1 MVRFRS
7 ASSGFGVLPS
17 GFSCPAIL
25 AFAGLSLLASCSSGD
40 RTNDVGIVGRPDR
53 TDDGWVSI
61 DEAAL
66 TGTLES
72 GSLEIEIPITAH
84 AQASGML
91 NVELESVDGKR
102 KLGSTTVNY
111 DLASAQATKLKATL
125 GAPADVSTQ
134 ADLAQYKV
142 VVEETRADRVR
153 VIRSLMY
160 VIPLYELTL
169 EGPATLRKGK
179 PSSYRVQTRDGYSKR
194 PLADVEIDVQIDR
207 DGVLEHQTLR
217 TSATGDGVVPLSTD
231 EAGKLKLSVKSAA
244 FGSNAELAQQ
254 LEVKEDGPKLLL
266 TSDKPIYKPGQML
279 HLRSLTLASNGNAPV
294 SGADVSF
301 EILDAKGNKISK
313 RAGKTDNFGVAA
325 TDFQLG
331 PIVNE
336 GTFTIRV
343 TSGEVKNQK
352 TVQVSQ
358 YALPKFDVA
367 VKTEKAWYKPSQIVT
382 GTIDAHYF
390 FGKLVSAGS
399 VLVEALSLDVGETVF
414 QRIIGTLDESGHYQF
429 SIQLPA
435 VLAGSALE
443 GGNALVNLR
452 VTVTDSAGQKVS
464 KNVPVAVAQQGAS
477 LALVPEA
484 TDLVPGIENRLMLFL
499 SDPLG
504 APIENAKITLTAPS
518 GERLGATTDDFGQAE
533 LGWTPTTTSGSFSAQ
548 VSLESGEQIAQSFT
562 FKPQLGA
569 AHVIVRTDKSV
580 YETGESVKVEVLSS
594 DESANVYVDWLNDG
608 QTVDMRTLTSEHGS
622 AKFNMPIDSALTG
635 SNRIEAHI
643 VDANGNIV
651 RAGRTIFARNDSAL
665 KIVMDSDK
673 TVYAPGEPAKLSFS
687 VTDEQGKPKVAA
699 LGVQIVDQAV
709 FALIDSKPGLL
720 RTYFELNDSF
730 NKPSYEIKGPQ
741 VSFDGLFFNETTVTE
756 KDQAAAAQRK
766 SAGALAALGASS
778 PMGIRAGSYEAVI
791 LAATSALKPPVEAVK
806 PELIA
811 SLQALTTKG
820 LRLLEQQGCQRETYC
835 VDKQQSFGVALR
847 AYLRT
852 EFKAYDF
859 WGNQYAASLDDAGLS
874 LSSAGPDERKSSK
887 DDIDLRIENKDFIGD
902 LRLDVSLPAAGGFN
916 GSPSASPPGNRANDP
931 ASPNPSFSAGPE
943 PEAPAS
949 DDSAGASTD
958 TDQGRA
964 EPRVRTDFP
973 ETLYANPSI
982 ITDAKGHASIDVT
995 MADSITEWRVSTLAN
1010 SADGR
1015 LGGAESGLKVFQDFF
1030 VDVSFPATLT
1040 RGDEVSFPIAVYN
1053 YLDTPQTVQLS
1064 LQPGTWYS
1072 ALGTTSTSV
1081 KLEPGQVSGV
1091 SFPVR
1096 VNEVGLQTLT
1106 VQAIGSLKSDAV
1118 ARSVRV
1124 IPDGKAFP
1132 ESHSGALKAGDVSQA
1147 VTVPTGTIPG
1157 SAELYVNVFPAF
1169 VSQAVQGMD
1178 SLLRVPNGCFE
1189 QTTSTAW
1196 PNVLVTQYMKDT
1208 KQITPEIQ
1216 LKAEALMSAGY
1227 QRLLTF
1233 EHPGGGF
1240 SWFGTQDKAPFL
1252 SVTAFGLM
1260 EFADM
1265 AKVQTVDEA
1274 MLERTKKWLVAQQAQ
1289 NGSWA
1294 GDMSEFFSFQTS
1306 VVRNTAF
1313 VVWALASA
1321 GVTTDAVTRGLS
1333 YVKANLGA
1341 DQDPYT
1347 LGLVANAFALAA
1359 ADDSFLA
1366 QVLSKLDSLK
1376 KVNGE
1381 RVSWDSGGTQTNFY
1395 CSGAEA
1401 DVSASALVV
1410 QALIKVGGYKSSVD
1424 GGLKF
1429 LLANKDP
1436 QGNFGSTQSTI
1447 WTLRALI
1454 EAARHSGEPA
1464 VGDLSVFADGELVQK
1479 LALSAAQSDVM
1490 TTVDLGAHAA
1500 IGSHDV
1506 QLAFNGTGQLSYNLV
1521 SSYHL
1526 PWATLPAEPEGP
1538 IAISL
1543 SYDKA
1548 SLYVNETV
1556 SATAVVKNTTSTV
1569 ENMVLVTLG
1578 VAPGFQ
1584 VQTADLETYLRQ
1596 GTLSRYELTGRQL
1609 ILYLTALAP
1618 KASATFSYRLQALM
1632 PVKAVDGGAEAH
1644 LYYEPSK
1651 RAQTAGQAFEVKN

>member
-1 MVRFRS
+1 MFRFRS
-7 ASSGFGVLPS
+7 ASSRVGFLLSGLSCEAFLALV
-17 GFSCPAIL
+17 GFSV
-25 AFAGLSLLASCSSGD
+25 LASCSSGEHVS
-40 RTNDVGIVGRPDR
+40 DVNIVGRPDR
-53 TDDGWVSI
+53 ADDGVVSI
-61 DEAAL
+61 DETAL
-66 TGTLES
+66 TGSLES
-72 GSLEIEIPITAH
+72 GSLEIEVPITAH
-84 AQASGML
+84 AAASGTL
-91 NVELESVDGKR
+91 NVQLESVDGKR
-102 KLGSTTVNY
+102 TLGTTSVSY
-111 DLASAQATKLKATL
+111 TLASDQTTKLKASL
-125 GAPADVSTQ
+125 SAPPDASTQ
-134 ADLAQYKV
+134 ADLAQYNV

-160 VIPLYELTL
+160 VIPLYEVAL
-169 EGPATLRKGK
+169 EGPSSLRKGK
-179 PSSYRVQTRDGYSKR
+179 PSSYRVKTQDGLSKR
-194 PLADVEIDVQIDR
+194 PLADLDVDVEIDRNGVID
-207 DGVLEHQTLR
+207 HQTIR
-217 TSATGDGVVPLSTD
+217 TSATGDGILPLATD
-231 EAGKLKLSVKSAA
+231 EAGTLKLSVKSAA
-244 FGSNAELAQQ
+244 FGTNAGIEQE
-254 LEVKEDGPKLLL
+254 LEVTEDGPKLLL
-266 TSDKPIYKPGQML
+266 TTDKPIYKPGQAM
-279 HLRSLTLASNGNAPV
+279 HLRSLTLAPNGNAPV
-294 SGADVSF
+294 TGASVSF
-301 EILDAKGNKISK
+301 EILDGKGNKILK
-313 RAGKTDNFGVAA
+313 RAGTTDTFGVAA

-331 PIVNE
+331 PILNE

-343 TSGEVKNQK
+343 TSGEAKSQK

-358 YALPKFDVA
+358 YALPKFDLA
-367 VKTEKAWYKPSQIVT
+367 VKTEKAWYKPSQVVT

-390 FGKLVSAGS
+390 FGKLVNGGS
-399 VLVEALSLDVGETVF
+399 VVVEAVSLDVGETVF
-414 QRIIGTLDESGHYQF
+414 QRVMGKLDESGHYQF

-435 VLAGSALE
+435 VLSGTALE
-443 GGNALVNLR
+443 GGNALLNLR
-452 VTVTDSAGQKVS
+452 VTVTDSAGQIVT
-464 KNVPVAVAQQGAS
+464 KNVPVTVAQQGAS

-484 TDLVPGIENRLMLFL
+484 TDLVAGIENRLMLFL

-504 APIENAKITLTAPS
+504 APIANATVALSAPS
-518 GERLGATTDDFGQAE
+518 GEKLGATTDAFGQAE
-533 LGWTPTTTSGSFSAQ
+533 LGWTPTATANPASFSAQ
-548 VSLESGEQIAQSFT
+548 VTTQNGEQIAQTFT

-594 DESANVYVDWLNDG
+594 DETADVYVDWLNDG
-608 QTVDMRTLTSEHGS
+608 QTVDMRTLVSEHGS
-622 AKFNMPIDSALTG
+622 ANFTMPIDSTLTG

-643 VDANGNIV
+643 VDAEGNIV

-730 NKPSYEIKGPQ
+730 NTPSFEIKGPAA
-741 VSFDGLFFNETTVTE
+741 SFEGLFFDETTVNDR
-756 KDQAAAAQRK
+756 DQAAAAQRK
-766 SAGALAALGASS
+766 SAGALAALGATNL
-778 PMGIRAGSYEAVI
+778 MGIQSGSYDAVI
-791 LAATSALKPPVEAVK
+791 LAANTALQPPVDAAK
-806 PELIA
+806 PELLA
-811 SLQALTTKG
+811 ALKALTNRG
-820 LRLLEQQGCQRETYC
+820 VELLKLQGCWPQTYC
-835 VDKQQSFGVALR
+835 AAKQQYFGDALR
-847 AYLRT
+847 AYLSA

-859 WGNQYAASLDDAGLS
+859 WGNLYASTWDYSGLA
-874 LSSAGPDERKSSK
+874 LNLTSAGPDERPSTK
-887 DDIDLRIENKDFIGD
+887 DDITLRIENPD
-902 LRLDVSLPAAGGFN
+902 LAELQQQPNSSGHGARGESDSFASPSPTLNAGAEAAGGA
-916 GSPSASPPGNRANDP
+916 SSAS
-931 ASPNPSFSAGPE
+931 SAGG
-943 PEAPAS
+943 APGTAP
-949 DDSAGASTD
+949 GST
-958 TDQGRA
+958 G
-964 EPRVRTDFP
+964 PRVRSDFP
-973 ETLYANPSI
+973 ETLYDNPSI
-982 ITDAKGHASIDVT
+982 ITDAQGHASIDVG

-1010 SADGR
+1010 STDGR
-1015 LGGAESGLKVFQDFF
+1015 LGGAESGIKVFQDFF

-1040 RGDEVSFPIAVYN
+1040 RGDEVSFPIAIYN
-1053 YLDTPQTVQLS
+1053 YLDEPQTVQLS
-1064 LQPGTWYS
+1064 LQPGTWYT

-1081 KLEPGQVSGV
+1081 TLDPGQVSGV

-1096 VNEVGLQTLT
+1096 VNDVGLQTLT
-1106 VQAIGSLKSDAV
+1106 VQAIGSVKSDAV

-1124 IPDGKAFP
+1124 VPDGQAFP
-1132 ESHSGALKAGDVSQA
+1132 ESHSGALKAGEVSQT
-1147 VTVPTGTIPG
+1147 VTVPTDAVPG

-1178 SLLRVPNGCFE
+1178 SLLRVPSGCFE

-1196 PNVLVTQYMKDT
+1196 PNVLVTQYMNDT

-1240 SWFGTQDKAPFL
+1240 SWFGTQDNAPYL

-1274 MLERTKKWLVAQQAQ
+1274 MLERTKNWLVSQQAS

-1313 VVWALASA
+1313 VIWALASA
-1321 GVTTDAVTRGLS
+1321 DVTSDAVARGLG
-1333 YVKANLGA
+1333 YVKANLGD

-1359 ADDSFLA
+1359 ADDPFLA
-1366 QVLSKLDSLK
+1366 QVLSMLDSLK
-1376 KVNGE
+1376 KVDGE
-1381 RVSWDSGGTQTNFY
+1381 KVSWDSGGTQTNFY
-1395 CSGAEA
+1395 CGGAEA
-1401 DVSASALVV
+1401 DLSATALVV
-1410 QALIKVGGYKSSVD
+1410 HALIKAGGDKASID
-1424 GGLKF
+1424 AGLKF
-1429 LLANKDP
+1429 LLASKDP

-1454 EAARHSGEPA
+1454 EAARHGGEA
-1464 VGDLSVFADGELVQK
+1464 AIGDLSVYADGELMQNF
-1479 LALSAAQSDVM
+1479 ALSEAQSDVM

-1500 IGSHDV
+1500 VGSHDV
-1506 QLAFNGTGQLSYNLV
+1506 KLAFTGTGQLSYNVV
-1521 SSYHL
+1521 SSYNR
-1526 PWATLPAEPEGP
+1526 PWAALPAEPEAP

-1543 SYDKA
+1543 SYDKS
-1548 SLYVNETV
+1548 SLFVNDTV
-1556 SATAVVKNTTSTV
+1556 SASAVVRNTTKSV

-1578 VAPGFQ
+1578 IAPGFQ
-1584 VQTADLETYLRQ
+1584 VQTADLESYLQQ

-1618 KASATFSYRLQALM
+1618 QASATFSYHLQATM

-1644 LYYEPSK
+1644 LYYEPNK
-1651 RAQTAGQAFEVKN
+1651 RALASGQAFEVKN